1 MVIAGATRSI
11 TSRKVRN
18 ELINSVSSAYSISGG
33 QHRCRL
39 VDVVEGVSVDIA
51 QCLLQILG
59 EQHRT
64 EAVSLLHAN
73 NGSRKHVAVAR

>member
-1 MVIAGATRSI
+1 MLHVVIAGATHSI

-18 ELINSVSSAYSISGG
+18 ELINSVSSAYSIYGG

-51 QCLLQILG
+51 VPPPD
-59 EQHRT
+59 T
-64 EAVSLLHAN
+64 W
-73 NGSRKHVAVAR
+73 